1 MDLSIFSRF
10 TFLSASLKRDYMG
23 TIAFIQHKNMEAP
36 LRIST
41 KPVRQKVL
49 HPLYR
54 FIDSLL
60 IVRFIDIDYKPSR

>member
-1 MDLSIFSRF
+1 
-10 TFLSASLKRDYMG
+10 MG